1 MNQEKLNKYRN
12 GNFVLQNKHIYAKNR
27 IKQIIKYISNKYNL
41 TGGAKFTTVDAI
53 KNNINSKTDFYS
65 TEEFGDI
72 QTSIANEMEKI
83 PLLLV
88 NNKDSV
94 FTDLMKADEE
104 LVTEFKKFVDIN
116 NANFDG
122 LAKKEE
128 TKKQLLD
135 MQKSLFNL
143 QVKIIFSKL
152 RKIKHVDITPLL
164 NVINNKILKMNNYIK
179 KQEEIYSEDTPIDKS
194 SKTPSVSNNT
204 SSTVQKPVESS
215 NTSTGV
221 SSNTSNVQPTV
232 NPSNNSQQTSM
243 TKEEIDKWWKEYGK
257 DKVIKI
263 GEQEHKLND
272 LKTQAL
278 EIEDSVENDFITKFG
293 DKYKKVKEDFLKVI
307 GKPKYQQLALI
318 IKKLKSIS
326 G

>member
-94 FTDLMKADEE
+94 FTDLMNADKE

-122 LAKKEE
+122 LANKEE

-164 NVINNKILKMNNYIK
+164 KVINNKILKMNNYIE
-179 KQEEIYSEDTPIDKS
+179 KQEKIYSEDTPIDKS
-194 SKTPSVSNNT
+194 SSVSNNT
-204 SSTVQKPVESS
+204 SSTVQKPDESS
-215 NTSTGV
+215 NTSTGLSSNTTTGV
-221 SSNTSNVQPTV
+221 SNTSNVQPNENT
-232 NPSNNSQQTSM
+232 SNNSQQTF
-243 TKEEIDKWWKEYGK
+243 TKDEVVDWWNSYKQNVLKINDKELIKKAEDIIDEN
-257 DKVIKI
+257 
-263 GEQEHKLND
+263 ND
-272 LKTQAL
+272 L
-278 EIEDSVENDFITKFG
+278 DFMAKFG
-293 DKYKKVKEDFLKVI
+293 DKYKTVKEDLKVN
-307 GKPKYQQLALI
+307 GMPTFAKLATI
-318 IKKLKSIS
+318 IRKLYA
-326 G
+326 